1 MPLRRCSRPHALAR
15 LPTPTLTLTA
25 TASVRTRPFPPPASH
40 ALALTVTAPDCRMR
54 MQPPA
59 LLAPHAPHAR
69 RLYARRLYASRSPG
83 CVNTLQTVALLPA
96 PDPTDISMEP
106 TEQRLLRR
114 RPLVAI
120 ASVATAS
127 VATASEVMVS
137 EAMGSE

>member
-1 MPLRRCSRPHALAR
+1 
-15 LPTPTLTLTA
+15 
-25 TASVRTRPFPPPASH
+25 
-40 ALALTVTAPDCRMR
+40 MR

-59 LLAPHAPHAR
+59 LLAPHAPGACMPG
-69 RLYARRLYASRSPG
+69 ASRSPG